1 MSSITFTGQVDS
13 NSNTASHSVVVDNIP
28 NVAGTRLFV
37 LVHLLQSFST
47 WVPEATITSATLN
60 GIAMTEVANVPH
72 QSSNRNYRAVLF
84 EVIDPRQGGAAPSS
98 QTVSVTASATIRSFG
113 ISVCIATGVSDRSA
127 PVSSSQNGTNHRIA
141 VTPSQLPAELFVASH
156 IRHHTASGGVMN
168 TRDSA
173 TASANLNELVR
184 YRTGTTNTGVDLAL
198 FAGHIEAA
206 SLSAE
211 TIGWTI
217 PSSIASSGHGA
228 TIAFALYS
236 AAPIGI
242 GYGYGVDPDVQL
254 SSATLDDLRGVAYGY
269 GSVGE
274 IVLGSIPPVQVRAE
288 GSLYLSTAARN
299 LTVMLLV
306 TGGDNWVIVDSGG
319 DPENLSAIITRRP
332 GYLTLQ

>member
-13 NSNTASHSVVVDNIP
+13 NSNTSSHSVVVNDIP

-37 LVHLLQSFST
+37 LVHLLQTFST
-47 WVPEATITSATLN
+47 WIPEATITSATLN
-60 GIAMTEVANVPH
+60 SVAMTEVTNVFH
-72 QSSNRNYRAVLF
+72 QSSSRYYRAVLY

-98 QTVSVTASATIRSFG
+98 QTVSVTANATIRSFG
-113 ISVCIATGVSDRSA
+113 ISVCIATGVSDRST
-127 PVSSSQNGTNHRIA
+127 PVSSSQNSTNHRIA

-156 IRHHTASGGVMN
+156 IRHHTASGGVN

-173 TASANLNELVR
+173 TASTSLIELVR

-206 SLSAE
+206 SLSAA

-242 GYGYGVDPDVQL
+242 GYGYGVDPDVQI
-254 SSATLDDLRGVAYGY
+254 SSATLDDLFGVAYGY

-274 IVLGSIPPVQVRAE
+274 IVLGSIPPVQLRAE